1 MAILIAVTALLG
13 MILAFYM
20 IFLLKLNQKRPR
32 KHDASPKI
40 RKQRPPIMV
49 GDQNIPEEPTET
61 PQITP
66 TVVIDDKILKKRD
79 AEKKSF
85 YLFGQKDFEGCPHEF
100 EYLKT
105 LPKNTPI
112 PDECFGCHKIIEC
125 LGPPSKKKRKSVS
138 RQYYQRR

>member
-1 MAILIAVTALLG
+1 
-13 MILAFYM
+13 
-20 IFLLKLNQKRPR
+20 
-32 KHDASPKI
+32 
-40 RKQRPPIMV
+40 
-49 GDQNIPEEPTET
+49 
-61 PQITP
+61 
-66 TVVIDDKILKKRD
+66 VVINEKTLKKRD

-112 PDECFGCHKIIEC
+112 PDECFGCAQIIEC
-125 LGPPSKKKRKSVS
+125 LGPPSKKKKKSVS